1 MTASLDWQL
10 EKKPVIVTGASS
22 GIGAATA
29 RLLGSAGASVVLA
42 GRDRDRLDAVAR
54 DVEAAG
60 GETHIVVAELTD
72 IAEAEGVVEQA
83 VAAFGELYGIAHLA
97 SVFDPRPLAETTPES
112 FEVQW
117 RSNVAA
123 PLFMTKAAVPHL
135 MKGSSVV
142 LVASTIALVGFPGC
156 RAYTATKGAVVSLG
170 RALAVELAPSRHP
183 REHHRP
189 GLRPHADAA
198 TAPRRER
205 GLRGLDPL
213 PDAAG
218 PHRRAGRARHQ
229 HRLHAVRTL
238 GIRSWS
244 DTCRRWWLG
253 RAIGGSS
260 RPEWQSRPMDS
271 A

>member
-1 MTASLDWQL
+1 VSVTASLDWQL

-97 SVFDPRPLAETTPES
+97 SVFDPRPLAETTPGS

-117 RSNVAA
+117 RSSVAA

-156 RAYTATKGAVVSLG
+156 SAYTAAKGAVVSLG
-170 RALAVELAPSRHP
+170 RALAVELAPAGIRVNTIV
-183 REHHRP
+183 P
-189 GLRPHADAA
+189 GYVRTPMLQPHLDANEGYEDWILSQTPQA
-198 TAPRRER
+198 RI
-205 GLRGLDPL
+205 
-213 PDAAG
+213 AG
-218 PHRRAGRARHQ
+218 PEELATNIVFMLSGLSEYVHGATLVVDGGWVAR
-229 HRLHAVRTL
+229 
-238 GIRSWS
+238 
-244 DTCRRWWLG
+244 
-253 RAIGGSS
+253 
-260 RPEWQSRPMDS
+260 
-271 A
+271 